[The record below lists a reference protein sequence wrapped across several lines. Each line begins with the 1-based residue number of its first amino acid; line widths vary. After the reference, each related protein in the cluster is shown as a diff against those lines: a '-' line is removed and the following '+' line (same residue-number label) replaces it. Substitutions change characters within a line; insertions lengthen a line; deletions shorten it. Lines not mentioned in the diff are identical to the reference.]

1 MKRNNLARFL
11 FLLLILGWAVTEMT
25 PLRDQSLI
33 DEFSKAEAKDE
44 AFDKVIATAKASHE
58 EDDSNEFGDLY
69 KAVEASGLALTDYF
83 PKMKFGEQTPNNRLV
98 LQSLQK
104 RVAGQ
109 IQLGLDLK
117 GGSSFLVAMDTSK
130 LDTSDADQI
139 SEIIVEQLGVNE
151 DQVKPEAKFVED
163 LGADSLAI
171 GKLVMALEEAF
182 ETEIS
187 DEDAEKLLSVGDV
200 NKFIKDT
207 QSSKVASGALA
218 HAVEVLRRRVD
229 SIGVAEPDIRPVGDN
244 KIMIQLPGLSEADQA
259 RAKDLV
265 TEAAFL
271 QFALV
276 HKDSRT
282 LIDNGITPPGY
293 EKYALTTKD
302 DAGNSFTSDVLVE
315 LENKY
320 GLKGEYITSASP
332 SRNPLTQEPMIL
344 FGFNSDGGA
353 AMFQLSSKNIGE
365 RMAIILDGK
374 LISAPTLQSA
384 IQSNGQ
390 ITGDFTQEE
399 AATIANALLN
409 PLKAPLKIEEEMSV
423 EPSLGADS
431 VKSGRNAAL
440 YGVIAV
446 AVFMLIYYWFSGL
459 VANFALVLNLI
470 ILMGVMC
477 YLDAALTLPGIA
489 GIVLTI
495 GMAIDANV
503 LIFERI
509 REELKAGKGT
519 QGAVETGYSKAFGT
533 IIDANLTTLIVSVIL
548 MTMGT
553 GPVKGFGVTL
563 TVGICASMFTALVIT
578 RLVFDTF
585 KNFGTGQGLR
595 LMDQPRFNFM
605 GLAKY
610 AFAISWVLVAIGIGT
625 GISRGSD
632 AMGVDFKGG
641 DQITLEFTAKKTTED
656 LRDALG
662 RDSQIQYQAASGG
675 KTERLQI
682 TVGFGKGEQAYTTL
696 TEQFA
701 DAEFKKVSQLRTGP
715 RISGEILQGA
725 TKSLLI
731 ALFAILVY
739 VTFRYEFS
747 FALGAIL
754 AICHDVLMTLGLF
767 FMWGGELSAPVMAAV
782 LTIIGFSINDTIVI
796 FDRIREDLKLN
807 VKGSFTE
814 IMNGAISKTLS
825 RTIITSGT
833 TLLAAGSLFLFGG
846 GAIHSFA
853 FVLLAGVV
861 TGTFSSIFIAGSLV
875 LWKNKGKKPSL
886 ADETVITQHSIS
898 TSEA

>member
-1 MKRNNLARFL
+1 VKRNNLARFL
-11 FLLLILGWAVTEMT
+11 FLLLILGWAGTEMT
-25 PLRDQSLI
+25 PLWDKPGKLI
-33 DEFSKAEAKDE
+33 EEFKKAKDRDE
-44 AFDKVIATAKASHE
+44 AFDKVVADVEASHE

-69 KAVEASGLALTDYF
+69 DAVEAAGLALTDYF
-83 PKMKFGEQTPNNRLV
+83 PKIKFGEQAPDNRLV
-98 LQSLQK
+98 LQALQK

-117 GGSSFLVAMDTSK
+117 GGSSFLVAMDTNK
-130 LDTSDADQI
+130 L
-139 SEIIVEQLGVNE
+139 EN
-151 DQVKPEAKFVED
+151 
-163 LGADSLAI
+163 
-171 GKLVMALEEAF
+171 
-182 ETEIS
+182 
-187 DEDAEKLLSVGDV
+187 
-200 NKFIKDT
+200 
-207 QSSKVASGALA
+207 ASGAIA
-218 HAVEVLRRRVD
+218 QAVEVLRRRVD

-259 RAKDLV
+259 EAKKLV

-271 QFALV
+271 EFALV
-276 HKDSRT
+276 HKDSST
-282 LIDNGITPPGY
+282 LIANGITPAGY
-293 EKYALTTKD
+293 RKYALTTKD
-302 DAGNSFTSDVLVE
+302 DEGNKFTSDVLVE
-315 LENKY
+315 IGNKY
-320 GLKGEYITSASP
+320 GLKGESIDSASS

-344 FGFNSDGGA
+344 FGFNPDGGA
-353 AMFQLSSKNIGE
+353 AMYQLSSKNIGE
-365 RMAIILDGK
+365 RMAIILDDK
-374 LISAPTLQSA
+374 LISAPTLQEP
-384 IQSNGQ
+384 IHSNGQ
-390 ITGDFTQEE
+390 ITGDFTPEE
-399 AATIANALLN
+399 ATTIANALLN
-409 PLKAPLKIEEEMSV
+409 PLKAPLNIVEEMSV

-431 VKSGRNAAL
+431 VKSGFNAAL
-440 YGVIAV
+440 YGVLAV

-459 VANFALVLNLI
+459 VANFALVLNLF

-509 REELKAGKGT
+509 REELKAGKGV

-563 TVGICASMFTALVIT
+563 TVGICASMFTALVVT
-578 RLVFDTF
+578 RLVFDVF

-595 LMDQPRFNFM
+595 LMEQPKFNFM

-610 AFAISWVLVAIGIGT
+610 AFVISWILVAVGIGT

-632 AMGVDFKGG
+632 ALGVDFKGG
-641 DQITLEFTAKKTTED
+641 DQITLEFKDTAKKTTEE
-656 LRDALG
+656 LRTALG
-662 RDSQIQYQAASGG
+662 PDSQIQYQAASGG

-696 TEQFA
+696 TERFA
-701 DAEFKKVSQLRTGP
+701 DAEFNKVSQLRTGP
-715 RISGEILQGA
+715 SISGEILQGA

-767 FMWGGELSAPVMAAV
+767 FLWGGELSAPVMAAV

-833 TLLAAGSLFLFGG
+833 TLLAAGSLFLLGG

-875 LWKNKGKKPSL
+875 LWKNKGKKPNL

>member
-11 FLLLILGWAVTEMT
+11 FLLLILGWAGTEMT
-25 PLRDQSLI
+25 PLWDKPGKLI
-33 DEFSKAEAKDE
+33 EEFKKAKDRDE
-44 AFDKVIATAKASHE
+44 AFDKVVADVEASHE

-69 KAVEASGLALTDYF
+69 DAVEAAGLALTDYF
-83 PKMKFGEQTPNNRLV
+83 PKIKFGEQAPDNRLV
-98 LQSLQK
+98 LQALQK

-117 GGSSFLVAMDTSK
+117 GGSSFLVAMDTNK
-130 LDTSDADQI
+130 L
-139 SEIIVEQLGVNE
+139 EN
-151 DQVKPEAKFVED
+151 
-163 LGADSLAI
+163 
-171 GKLVMALEEAF
+171 
-182 ETEIS
+182 
-187 DEDAEKLLSVGDV
+187 
-200 NKFIKDT
+200 
-207 QSSKVASGALA
+207 ASGAIA
-218 HAVEVLRRRVD
+218 QAVEVLRRRVD

-259 RAKDLV
+259 EAKKLV

-271 QFALV
+271 EFALV
-276 HKDSRT
+276 HKDSST
-282 LIDNGITPPGY
+282 LIANGITPAGY
-293 EKYALTTKD
+293 RKYALTTKD
-302 DAGNSFTSDVLVE
+302 DEGNKFTSDVLVE
-315 LENKY
+315 IGNKY
-320 GLKGEYITSASP
+320 GLKGESIDSASS

-344 FGFNSDGGA
+344 FGFNPDGGA
-353 AMFQLSSKNIGE
+353 AMYQLSSKNIGE
-365 RMAIILDGK
+365 RMAIILDDK
-374 LISAPTLQSA
+374 LISAPTLQEP
-384 IQSNGQ
+384 IHSNGQ
-390 ITGDFTQEE
+390 ITGDFTPEE
-399 AATIANALLN
+399 ATTIANALLN
-409 PLKAPLKIEEEMSV
+409 PLKAPLNIVEEMSV

-431 VKSGRNAAL
+431 VKSGFNAAL
-440 YGVIAV
+440 YGVLAV

-459 VANFALVLNLI
+459 VANFALVLNLF

-509 REELKAGKGT
+509 REELKAGKGV

-563 TVGICASMFTALVIT
+563 TVGICASMFTALVVT
-578 RLVFDTF
+578 RLVFDVF

-595 LMDQPRFNFM
+595 LMEQPKFNFM

-610 AFAISWVLVAIGIGT
+610 AFVISWILVAVGIGT

-632 AMGVDFKGG
+632 ALGVDFKGG
-641 DQITLEFTAKKTTED
+641 DQITLEFKDTAKKTTEE
-656 LRDALG
+656 LRTALG
-662 RDSQIQYQAASGG
+662 PDSQIQYQAASGG

-701 DAEFKKVSQLRTGP
+701 DAEFNKVSQLRTGP
-715 RISGEILQGA
+715 SISGEILQGA

-767 FMWGGELSAPVMAAV
+767 FLWGGELSAPVMAAV

-833 TLLAAGSLFLFGG
+833 TLLAAGSLFLLGG

-875 LWKNKGKKPSL
+875 LWKNKGKKPNL

>member
-11 FLLLILGWAVTEMT
+11 FLLLILGWAGTEMT
-25 PLRDQSLI
+25 PLWDKPGKLI
-33 DEFSKAEAKDE
+33 EEFKKAKDKDE
-44 AFDKVIATAKASHE
+44 AFDKVVADVEASHE

-69 KAVEASGLALTDYF
+69 DAVEAAGLALTDYF
-83 PKMKFGEQTPNNRLV
+83 PKIKFGEQAPDNRLV
-98 LQSLQK
+98 LQALQK

-117 GGSSFLVAMDTSK
+117 GGSSFLVAMDTNK
-130 LDTSDADQI
+130 L
-139 SEIIVEQLGVNE
+139 EN
-151 DQVKPEAKFVED
+151 
-163 LGADSLAI
+163 
-171 GKLVMALEEAF
+171 
-182 ETEIS
+182 
-187 DEDAEKLLSVGDV
+187 
-200 NKFIKDT
+200 
-207 QSSKVASGALA
+207 ASGAIA
-218 HAVEVLRRRVD
+218 QAVEVLRRRVD

-259 RAKDLV
+259 EAKKLV

-271 QFALV
+271 EFALV
-276 HKDSRT
+276 HKDSST
-282 LIDNGITPPGY
+282 LIANGITPAGY
-293 EKYALTTKD
+293 RKYALTTKD
-302 DAGNSFTSDVLVE
+302 DEGNKFTSDVLVE
-315 LENKY
+315 IGNKY
-320 GLKGEYITSASP
+320 GLKGESIDSASS

-344 FGFNSDGGA
+344 FGFNPDGGA
-353 AMFQLSSKNIGE
+353 AMYQLSSKNIGE
-365 RMAIILDGK
+365 RMAIILDDK
-374 LISAPTLQSA
+374 LISAPTLQEP
-384 IQSNGQ
+384 IHSNGQ
-390 ITGDFTQEE
+390 ITGDFTPEE
-399 AATIANALLN
+399 ATTIANALLN
-409 PLKAPLKIEEEMSV
+409 PLKAPLNIVEEMSV

-431 VKSGRNAAL
+431 VKSGFNAAL
-440 YGVIAV
+440 YGVLAV

-459 VANFALVLNLI
+459 VANFALVLNLF

-509 REELKAGKGT
+509 REELKAGKGV

-563 TVGICASMFTALVIT
+563 TVGICASMFTALVVT
-578 RLVFDTF
+578 RLVFDVF

-595 LMDQPRFNFM
+595 LMEQPKFNFM

-610 AFAISWVLVAIGIGT
+610 AFVISWILVAVGIGT

-632 AMGVDFKGG
+632 ALGVDFKGG
-641 DQITLEFTAKKTTED
+641 DQITLEFKDTAKKTTEE
-656 LRDALG
+656 LRTALG
-662 RDSQIQYQAASGG
+662 PDSQIQYQAASGG

-701 DAEFKKVSQLRTGP
+701 DAEFNKVSQLRTGP
-715 RISGEILQGA
+715 SISGEILQGA

-767 FMWGGELSAPVMAAV
+767 FLWGGELSAPVMAAV

-833 TLLAAGSLFLFGG
+833 TLLAAGSLFLLGG

-875 LWKNKGKKPSL
+875 LWKNKGKKPNL

>member
-11 FLLLILGWAVTEMT
+11 FLLLILAWAGTEMN
-25 PLRDQSLI
+25 PLWDEPGKLI
-33 DEFSKAEAKDE
+33 EEFSKAKERDE
-44 AFDKVIATAKASHE
+44 TFDKVVAAVNASYE
-58 EDDSNEFGDLY
+58 TNKSNEFGLLY
-69 KAVEASGLALTDYF
+69 KAVEASGLALTNYF
-83 PKMKFGEQTPNNRLV
+83 PKMNFGERTPNNRLV
-98 LQSLQK
+98 LQALQK

-117 GGSSFLVAMDTSK
+117 GGSSFLVKMDTNK
-130 LDTSDADQI
+130 L
-139 SEIIVEQLGVNE
+139 EN
-151 DQVKPEAKFVED
+151 
-163 LGADSLAI
+163 
-171 GKLVMALEEAF
+171 
-182 ETEIS
+182 
-187 DEDAEKLLSVGDV
+187 
-200 NKFIKDT
+200 
-207 QSSKVASGALA
+207 ASGALSQ
-218 HAVEVLRRRVD
+218 AVEVLRRRVD

-244 KIMIQLPGLSEADQA
+244 MIMIQLPGLSEANQA
-259 RAKDLV
+259 DAKRLV

-271 QFALV
+271 EFALV

-282 LIDNGITPPGY
+282 LIANDITPDGY
-293 EKYALTTKD
+293 RKYALTSKD
-302 DAGNSFTSDVLVE
+302 DAGNSSTSDVLVE
-315 LENKY
+315 IVEGRPGNKY
-320 GLKGEYITSASP
+320 GLKGEYITSASA
-332 SRNPLTQEPMIL
+332 SRNPLTQEPLIL
-344 FGFNSDGGA
+344 FGFNSDGGS
-353 AMFQLSSKNIGE
+353 AMSQLSGDNTL
-365 RMAIILDGK
+365 RQMAIILDDK
-374 LISAPTLQSA
+374 LLSAPTLQERISN
-384 IQSNGQ
+384 NGQ

-399 AATIANALLN
+399 ATTIANALLN
-409 PLKAPLKIEEEMSV
+409 PLKAPLTIEEEMSV

-431 VKSGRNAAL
+431 VDSGFNAAL
-440 YGVIAV
+440 WGVIAV
-446 AVFMLIYYWFSGL
+446 AVFMLIYYWFSGI
-459 VANFALVLNLI
+459 VANFALVLNLF

-509 REELKAGKGT
+509 REELKAGKGV

-563 TVGICASMFTALVIT
+563 TVGICASMFTALVVT
-578 RLVFDTF
+578 RLVFDLF

-595 LMDQPRFNFM
+595 LMEQPKFNFM
-605 GLAKY
+605 SYAKY
-610 AFAISWVLVAIGIGT
+610 AFGISWLLVAIGIGY
-625 GISRGSD
+625 GISRGDD
-632 AMGVDFKGG
+632 AMGVDFRGG
-641 DQITLEFTAKKTTED
+641 DQITLEFAAEKKISTDKLRTA
-656 LRDALG
+656 LSPG
-662 RDSQIQYQAASGG
+662 SQVQYQGKSGG
-675 KTERLQI
+675 KTERLQV
-682 TVGFGKGEQAYTTL
+682 TVGGEEGFGKGEEAYSIL
-696 TEQFA
+696 TEKFPEA
-701 DAEFKKVSQLRTGP
+701 DFKKVSQLRSGP
-715 RISGEILQGA
+715 AISGEILQGA

-767 FMWGGELSAPVMAAV
+767 FLWGGELSAPVMAAV

-853 FVLLAGVV
+853 YVLLAGVV

>member
-11 FLLLILGWAVTEMT
+11 LLLLILGWAWTEMY
-25 PLRDQSLI
+25 PLWNQPGKLI
-33 DEFSKAEAKDE
+33 EQFGKATNKD
-44 AFDKVIATAKASHE
+44 ADFDKVLQAANANFDA
-58 EDDSNEFGDLY
+58 DDKNSNEFGTLY
-69 KAVEASGLALTDYF
+69 EAVEASGLVLTNYNF
-83 PKMKFGEQTPNNRLV
+83 PKMTFRGQVPDNRLV
-98 LQSLQK
+98 LQKLQK
-104 RVAGQ
+104 QVAGQ
-109 IQLGLDLK
+109 IQLGLDLR
-117 GGSSFLVAMDTSK
+117 GGSSFLVAIDTNK
-130 LDTSDADQI
+130 LENAAA
-139 SEIIVEQLGVNE
+139 G
-151 DQVKPEAKFVED
+151 
-163 LGADSLAI
+163 
-171 GKLVMALEEAF
+171 
-182 ETEIS
+182 
-187 DEDAEKLLSVGDV
+187 
-200 NKFIKDT
+200 
-207 QSSKVASGALA
+207 GALA
-218 HAVEVLRRRVD
+218 QAVEVLRRRVD
-229 SIGVAEPDIRPVGDN
+229 TIGVAEPDIRPLGAN

-259 RAKDLV
+259 KAKKLV

-271 QFALV
+271 EFALV
-276 HKDSRT
+276 HQNSDR
-282 LIDNGITPPGY
+282 LIADEITPDGY
-293 EKYALTTKD
+293 KKYAYTSKD
-302 DAGNSFTSDVLVE
+302 AQGDKFTRDVLVE
-315 LENKY
+315 IENKY
-320 GLKGEYITSASP
+320 GLKGEHINSASP
-332 SRNPLTQEPMIL
+332 SRNPLTQDPMIL
-344 FGFNSDGGA
+344 FGFNTEGA
-353 AMFQLSSKNIGE
+353 TAMGRLTQPDNIG
-365 RMAIILDGK
+365 RQMAIILDGK
-374 LISAPTLQSA
+374 LLSAPALQGP
-384 IQSNGQ
+384 ITSNGQ
-390 ITGDFTQEE
+390 ITGDFTSDE

-409 PLKAPLKIEEEMSV
+409 PLKAPLIIEEEMSV

-431 VKSGRNAAL
+431 VNSGFYAAL

-446 AVFMLIYYWFSGL
+446 AVFMLLYYWFSGL
-459 VANFALVLNLI
+459 VANFALVLNLF
-470 ILMGVMC
+470 ILIGVMC

-563 TVGICASMFTALVIT
+563 TVGICASMFTALVVT
-578 RLVFDTF
+578 RLIFDLF
-585 KNFGTGQGLR
+585 RNFGTGQGLR
-595 LMDQPRFNFM
+595 LLEQPKLNFM
-605 GLAKY
+605 GVAKY
-610 AFAISWVLVAIGIGT
+610 AFVASWILVAIGIGY
-625 GISRGSD
+625 GINKGSD

-641 DQITLEFTAKKTTED
+641 DQITLEFTAKKTTGE
-656 LRDALG
+656 LRAAIG
-662 RDSQIQYQAASGG
+662 QDSQIQYQAASGG
-675 KTERLQI
+675 KTERLQV
-682 TVGFGKGEQAYTTL
+682 TVGFGKGEQAYKTL
-696 TEQFA
+696 TEKFA

-715 RISGEILQGA
+715 SISNEILQSA
-725 TKSLLI
+725 SKSLLI

-754 AICHDVLMTLGLF
+754 AIIHDVLMTLGIF
-767 FMWGGELSAPVMAAV
+767 FIFEGQLSAPVMAAV

-807 VKGSFTE
+807 LPGTFTE

-833 TLLAAGSLFLFGG
+833 TLLATGSLFLFGG
-846 GAIHSFA
+846 GAINAFA

-875 LWKNKGKKPSL
+875 LWKNKGEKPKL

>member
-1 MKRNNLARFL
+1 VN
-11 FLLLILGWAVTEMT
+11 
-25 PLRDQSLI
+25 
-33 DEFSKAEAKDE
+33 
-44 AFDKVIATAKASHE
+44 
-58 EDDSNEFGDLY
+58 
-69 KAVEASGLALTDYF
+69 SGF
-83 PKMKFGEQTPNNRLV
+83 K
-98 LQSLQK
+98 
-104 RVAGQ
+104 
-109 IQLGLDLK
+109 
-117 GGSSFLVAMDTSK
+117 
-130 LDTSDADQI
+130 
-139 SEIIVEQLGVNE
+139 
-151 DQVKPEAKFVED
+151 
-163 LGADSLAI
+163 
-171 GKLVMALEEAF
+171 
-182 ETEIS
+182 
-187 DEDAEKLLSVGDV
+187 
-200 NKFIKDT
+200 
-207 QSSKVASGALA
+207 
-218 HAVEVLRRRVD
+218 
-229 SIGVAEPDIRPVGDN
+229 
-244 KIMIQLPGLSEADQA
+244 
-259 RAKDLV
+259 
-265 TEAAFL
+265 
-271 QFALV
+271 
-276 HKDSRT
+276 
-282 LIDNGITPPGY
+282 
-293 EKYALTTKD
+293 
-302 DAGNSFTSDVLVE
+302 
-315 LENKY
+315 
-320 GLKGEYITSASP
+320 
-332 SRNPLTQEPMIL
+332 
-344 FGFNSDGGA
+344 
-353 AMFQLSSKNIGE
+353 
-365 RMAIILDGK
+365 
-374 LISAPTLQSA
+374 
-384 IQSNGQ
+384 
-390 ITGDFTQEE
+390 
-399 AATIANALLN
+399 
-409 PLKAPLKIEEEMSV
+409 
-423 EPSLGADS
+423 
-431 VKSGRNAAL
+431 AAL
-440 YGVIAV
+440 WGVIAV

-459 VANFALVLNLI
+459 VANFALVLNLF

-509 REELKAGKGT
+509 REELKAGKGV

-563 TVGICASMFTALVIT
+563 TVGICASMFTALVVT
-578 RLVFDTF
+578 RLVFDVF
-585 KNFGTGQGLR
+585 KNYGTGQGLR
-595 LMDQPRFNFM
+595 LMEQPKFNFM
-605 GLAKY
+605 SYAKY
-610 AFAISWVLVAIGIGT
+610 AFGISWLLVAIGIGF
-625 GISRGSD
+625 GISRGDD

-641 DQITLEFTAKKTTED
+641 DQITLEFAAEKKISTD
-656 LRDALG
+656 QLRTALG
-662 RDSQIQYQAASGG
+662 QGSQVQYQAKSGG
-675 KTERLQI
+675 KTERLQV
-682 TVGFGKGEQAYTTL
+682 TVDFGKGEQAYRTL
-696 TEQFA
+696 TEKFPV
-701 DAEFKKVSQLRTGP
+701 AEFKKVSQLRTGP
-715 RISGEILQGA
+715 SISGEILQGA

-767 FMWGGELSAPVMAAV
+767 FLWGGELSAPVMAAV

>member
-1 MKRNNLARFL
+1 VKRNNLARFL
-11 FLLLILGWAVTEMT
+11 FLLLILGWAGTEMT
-25 PLRDQSLI
+25 PLWDKPGKLI
-33 DEFSKAEAKDE
+33 EEFKKAKDRDE
-44 AFDKVIATAKASHE
+44 AFDKVVADVEASHE

-69 KAVEASGLALTDYF
+69 DAVEAAGLALTDYF
-83 PKMKFGEQTPNNRLV
+83 PKIKFGEQAPDNRLV
-98 LQSLQK
+98 LQALQK

-117 GGSSFLVAMDTSK
+117 GGSSFLVAMDTNK
-130 LDTSDADQI
+130 L
-139 SEIIVEQLGVNE
+139 EN
-151 DQVKPEAKFVED
+151 
-163 LGADSLAI
+163 
-171 GKLVMALEEAF
+171 
-182 ETEIS
+182 
-187 DEDAEKLLSVGDV
+187 
-200 NKFIKDT
+200 
-207 QSSKVASGALA
+207 ASGAIA
-218 HAVEVLRRRVD
+218 QAVEVLRRRVD

-259 RAKDLV
+259 EAKKLV

-271 QFALV
+271 EFALV
-276 HKDSRT
+276 HKDSST
-282 LIDNGITPPGY
+282 LIANGITPAGY
-293 EKYALTTKD
+293 RKYALTTKD
-302 DAGNSFTSDVLVE
+302 DEGNKFTSDVLVE
-315 LENKY
+315 IGNKY
-320 GLKGEYITSASP
+320 GLKGESIDSASS

-344 FGFNSDGGA
+344 FGFNPDGGA
-353 AMFQLSSKNIGE
+353 AMYQLSSKNIGE
-365 RMAIILDGK
+365 RMAIILDDK
-374 LISAPTLQSA
+374 LISAPTLQEP
-384 IQSNGQ
+384 IHSNGQ
-390 ITGDFTQEE
+390 ITGDFTPEE
-399 AATIANALLN
+399 ATTIANALLN
-409 PLKAPLKIEEEMSV
+409 PLKAPLNIVEEMSV

-431 VKSGRNAAL
+431 VKSGFNAAL
-440 YGVIAV
+440 YGVLAV

-459 VANFALVLNLI
+459 VANFALVLNLF

-509 REELKAGKGT
+509 REELKAGKGV

-563 TVGICASMFTALVIT
+563 TVGICASMFTALVVT
-578 RLVFDTF
+578 RLVFDVF

-595 LMDQPRFNFM
+595 LMEQPKFNFM

-610 AFAISWVLVAIGIGT
+610 AFVISWILVAVGIGT

-632 AMGVDFKGG
+632 ALGVDFKGG
-641 DQITLEFTAKKTTED
+641 DQITLEFKDTAKKTTEE
-656 LRDALG
+656 LRTALG
-662 RDSQIQYQAASGG
+662 PDSQIQYQAASGG

-701 DAEFKKVSQLRTGP
+701 DAEFNKVSQLRTGP
-715 RISGEILQGA
+715 SISGEILQGA

-767 FMWGGELSAPVMAAV
+767 FLWGGELSAPVMAAV

-833 TLLAAGSLFLFGG
+833 TLLAAGSLFLLGG

-875 LWKNKGKKPSL
+875 LWKNKGKKPNL

>member
-11 FLLLILGWAVTEMT
+11 FLLLILGWAGTEMT
-25 PLRDQSLI
+25 PLWDKPGKLI
-33 DEFSKAEAKDE
+33 EEFKKAKDRDE
-44 AFDKVIATAKASHE
+44 AFDKVVADVEASHE

-69 KAVEASGLALTDYF
+69 DAVEAAGLALTDYF
-83 PKMKFGEQTPNNRLV
+83 PKIKFGEQAPDNRLV
-98 LQSLQK
+98 LQALQK

-117 GGSSFLVAMDTSK
+117 GGSSFLVAMDTNK
-130 LDTSDADQI
+130 L
-139 SEIIVEQLGVNE
+139 EN
-151 DQVKPEAKFVED
+151 
-163 LGADSLAI
+163 
-171 GKLVMALEEAF
+171 
-182 ETEIS
+182 
-187 DEDAEKLLSVGDV
+187 
-200 NKFIKDT
+200 
-207 QSSKVASGALA
+207 ASGAIA
-218 HAVEVLRRRVD
+218 QAVEVLRRRVD

-259 RAKDLV
+259 EAKKLV

-271 QFALV
+271 EFALV
-276 HKDSRT
+276 HKDSST
-282 LIDNGITPPGY
+282 LIANGITPAGY
-293 EKYALTTKD
+293 RKYALTTKD
-302 DAGNSFTSDVLVE
+302 DEGNKFTSDVLVE
-315 LENKY
+315 IGNKY
-320 GLKGEYITSASP
+320 GLKGESIDSASS

-344 FGFNSDGGA
+344 FGFNPDGGA
-353 AMFQLSSKNIGE
+353 AMYQLSSKNIGE
-365 RMAIILDGK
+365 RMAIILDDK
-374 LISAPTLQSA
+374 LISAPTLQEP
-384 IQSNGQ
+384 IHSNGQ
-390 ITGDFTQEE
+390 ITGDFTPEE
-399 AATIANALLN
+399 ATTIANALLN
-409 PLKAPLKIEEEMSV
+409 PLKAPLNIVEEMSV

-431 VKSGRNAAL
+431 VKSGFNAAL
-440 YGVIAV
+440 YGVLAV

-459 VANFALVLNLI
+459 VANFALVLNLF

-509 REELKAGKGT
+509 REELKAGKGV

-563 TVGICASMFTALVIT
+563 TVGICASMFTALVVT
-578 RLVFDTF
+578 RLVFDVF

-595 LMDQPRFNFM
+595 LMEQPKFNFM

-610 AFAISWVLVAIGIGT
+610 AFVISWILVAVGIGT

-632 AMGVDFKGG
+632 ALGVDFKGG
-641 DQITLEFTAKKTTED
+641 DQITLEFKDTAKKTTEE
-656 LRDALG
+656 LRTALG
-662 RDSQIQYQAASGG
+662 PDSQIQYQAASGG

-701 DAEFKKVSQLRTGP
+701 DAEFNKVSQLRTGP
-715 RISGEILQGA
+715 SISGEILQGA

-767 FMWGGELSAPVMAAV
+767 FLWGGELSAPVMAAV

-833 TLLAAGSLFLFGG
+833 TLLAAGSLFLLGG

-875 LWKNKGKKPSL
+875 LWKNKGEKPNL

>member
-11 FLLLILGWAVTEMT
+11 FLLLIMAWAGTEMT
-25 PLRDQSLI
+25 PLFDTPGKLI
-33 DEFSKAEAKDE
+33 EEFNSSKEKDE
-44 AFDKVIATAKASHE
+44 AFDKLYATAKASHE
-58 EDDSNEFGDLY
+58 EDNSNEFGDLY
-69 KAVEASGLALTDYF
+69 DAVEASGLALTNYF
-83 PKMKFGEQTPNNRLV
+83 PNMKFGEQAPDNRLV
-98 LQSLQK
+98 LQALQK

-109 IQLGLDLK
+109 IRLGLDLK
-117 GGSSFLVAMDTSK
+117 GGSSFLVAMDT
-130 LDTSDADQI
+130 
-139 SEIIVEQLGVNE
+139 
-151 DQVKPEAKFVED
+151 
-163 LGADSLAI
+163 
-171 GKLVMALEEAF
+171 
-182 ETEIS
+182 
-187 DEDAEKLLSVGDV
+187 
-200 NKFIKDT
+200 NKVDD
-207 QSSKVASGALA
+207 ASGALA
-218 HAVEVLRRRVD
+218 QAVEVLRRRVD

-244 KIMIQLPGLSEADQA
+244 MIMIQLPGLSEADQA
-259 RAKDLV
+259 EAKKLV

-271 QFALV
+271 EFALV
-276 HKDSRT
+276 HKDSST
-282 LIDNGITPPGY
+282 LIANDVTPDGY
-293 EKYALTTKD
+293 RKYALTSKD
-302 DAGNSFTSDVLVE
+302 EAGNSSTSDVLVE
-315 LENKY
+315 IVDGRPGNKY
-320 GLKGEYITSASP
+320 GLKGEYITSASS

-344 FGFNSDGGA
+344 FGFDSDGGA
-353 AMFQLSSKNIGE
+353 AMSQLSGNNTQR
-365 RMAIILDGK
+365 RMAIILDDK
-374 LISAPTLQSA
+374 LLSAPTLQER
-384 IQSNGQ
+384 ITNNGQ

-399 AATIANALLN
+399 ATIIANALLN
-409 PLKAPLKIEEEMSV
+409 PLKAPLTIEEEMSV
-423 EPSLGADS
+423 EPNLGADS
-431 VKSGRNAAL
+431 VNSGFKAAL
-440 YGVIAV
+440 WGVIAV

-459 VANFALVLNLI
+459 VANFALVLNLF

-509 REELKAGKGT
+509 REELKAGKGV

-563 TVGICASMFTALVIT
+563 TVGICASMFTALVVT
-578 RLVFDTF
+578 RLVFDVF
-585 KNFGTGQGLR
+585 KNYGTGQGLR
-595 LMDQPRFNFM
+595 LMEQPKFNFM
-605 GLAKY
+605 SYAKY
-610 AFAISWVLVAIGIGT
+610 AFGISWLLVAIGIGF
-625 GISRGSD
+625 GISRGDD

-641 DQITLEFTAKKTTED
+641 DQITLEFAAEKKISTD
-656 LRDALG
+656 QLRTALG
-662 RDSQIQYQAASGG
+662 QGSQVQYQAKSGG
-675 KTERLQI
+675 KTERLQV
-682 TVGFGKGEQAYTTL
+682 TVDFGKGEQAYRTL
-696 TEQFA
+696 TEKFPV
-701 DAEFKKVSQLRTGP
+701 AEFKKVSQLRTGP
-715 RISGEILQGA
+715 SISGEILQGA

-767 FMWGGELSAPVMAAV
+767 FLWGGELSAPVMAAV

>member
-1 MKRNNLARFL
+1 MKRNNLTRFL
-11 FLLLILGWAVTEMT
+11 FLLLILIWAGTEMT
-25 PLRDQSLI
+25 PLWDQPGKLI
-33 DEFSKAEAKDE
+33 EEFSKAENKDE
-44 AFDKVIATAKASHE
+44 AFNKVIADAKASHKE
-58 EDDSNEFGDLY
+58 NDINEFGTLY
-69 KAVEASGLALTDYF
+69 DAVEASGLALTNYF
-83 PKMKFGEQTPNNRLV
+83 PKMNFRGQAPDNRLV
-98 LQSLQK
+98 LQKLQK

-130 LDTSDADQI
+130 LDT
-139 SEIIVEQLGVNE
+139 
-151 DQVKPEAKFVED
+151 
-163 LGADSLAI
+163 
-171 GKLVMALEEAF
+171 
-182 ETEIS
+182 
-187 DEDAEKLLSVGDV
+187 
-200 NKFIKDT
+200 NKVDY
-207 QSSKVASGALA
+207 ASGALA
-218 HAVEVLRRRVD
+218 QAVEVLRRRVD

-244 KIMIQLPGLSEADQA
+244 MIMIQLPGLSEADQA
-259 RAKDLV
+259 DAKKLV

-271 QFALV
+271 EFALV
-276 HKDSRT
+276 HKDSST
-282 LIDNGITPPGY
+282 LIANDIIPAGY
-293 EKYALTTKD
+293 KKYTHTQKNPD
-302 DAGNSFTSDVLVE
+302 GDPYTEE
-315 LENKY
+315 LLIEIENKY
-320 GLKGEYITSASP
+320 GLKGEHINSASP
-332 SRNPLTQEPMIL
+332 SRNPLTQSPMIL
-344 FGFNSDGGA
+344 FGFNTEGA
-353 AMFQLSSKNIGE
+353 TAMGRLTQPDNIG
-365 RMAIILDGK
+365 RQMAIILDGK
-374 LISAPTLQSA
+374 LLSAPALQGP
-384 IQSNGQ
+384 ITSNGQ
-390 ITGDFTQEE
+390 ITGDFTSDE

-431 VKSGRNAAL
+431 VTSGFRAAL

-446 AVFMLIYYWFSGL
+446 AVFMLIYYWFSGM
-459 VANFALVLNLI
+459 VANFALVLNLF

-509 REELKAGKGT
+509 REELKAGKGV

-548 MTMGT
+548 MVMGT

-563 TVGICASMFTALVIT
+563 TVGICASMFTALVVT
-578 RLVFDTF
+578 RLVFDVF

-595 LMDQPRFNFM
+595 LMDQPKFNFM
-605 GLAKY
+605 SYAKY
-610 AFAISWVLVAIGIGT
+610 AFGISWLLVAIGIGY
-625 GISRGSD
+625 GISRGDD
-632 AMGVDFKGG
+632 ALGVDFKGG
-641 DQITLEFTAKKTTED
+641 DQITLEFAAEKKISTD
-656 LRDALG
+656 KLRTALG
-662 RDSQIQYQAASGG
+662 QGSQVQYQAKSGG
-675 KTERLQI
+675 ETERLQV
-682 TVGFGKGEQAYTTL
+682 TVGFGNGEQAFTTL
-696 TEQFA
+696 TEKFG

-715 RISGEILQGA
+715 SISAEILQGA

-731 ALFAILVY
+731 AVFAILVY

-754 AICHDVLMTLGLF
+754 AICHDVLMTLGIF

-807 VKGSFTE
+807 LKGTFTE

-875 LWKNKGKKPSL
+875 LWKNKGEKPSL

-898 TSEA
+898 TSKA

>member
-11 FLLLILGWAVTEMT
+11 FLLLILGWAGTEMT
-25 PLRDQSLI
+25 PLWDKPGKLI
-33 DEFSKAEAKDE
+33 EEFKKAKDKDE
-44 AFDKVIATAKASHE
+44 AFDKVVADVEASHE

-69 KAVEASGLALTDYF
+69 DAVEAAGLALTDYF
-83 PKMKFGEQTPNNRLV
+83 PKIKFGEQAPDNRLV
-98 LQSLQK
+98 LQALQK

-117 GGSSFLVAMDTSK
+117 GGSSFLVAMDTNK
-130 LDTSDADQI
+130 L
-139 SEIIVEQLGVNE
+139 EN
-151 DQVKPEAKFVED
+151 
-163 LGADSLAI
+163 
-171 GKLVMALEEAF
+171 
-182 ETEIS
+182 
-187 DEDAEKLLSVGDV
+187 
-200 NKFIKDT
+200 
-207 QSSKVASGALA
+207 ASGAIA
-218 HAVEVLRRRVD
+218 QAVEVLRRRVD

-259 RAKDLV
+259 EAKKLV

-271 QFALV
+271 EFALV
-276 HKDSRT
+276 HKESRS
-282 LIDNGITPPGY
+282 LIANGITPAGY
-293 EKYALTTKD
+293 RKYALTTKD
-302 DAGNSFTSDVLVE
+302 DAGNKVTNDVLVE
-315 LENKY
+315 IGNKY
-320 GLKGEYITSASP
+320 GLKGESITSASS

-353 AMFQLSSKNIGE
+353 AMYQLSSKNIGE
-365 RMAIILDGK
+365 RMAIILDDK
-374 LISAPTLQSA
+374 LISAPTLQEP
-384 IQSNGQ
+384 IHSNGQ

-399 AATIANALLN
+399 ATTIANALLN
-409 PLKAPLKIEEEMSV
+409 PLKAPLNIVEEMSV

-431 VKSGRNAAL
+431 VKSGFNAAL
-440 YGVIAV
+440 YGVLAV

-459 VANFALVLNLI
+459 VANFALVLNLF

-509 REELKAGKGT
+509 REELKAGKGV

-563 TVGICASMFTALVIT
+563 TVGICASMFTALVVT
-578 RLVFDTF
+578 RLVFDVF
-585 KNFGTGQGLR
+585 KNFGTGQGFR
-595 LMDQPRFNFM
+595 LMEQPKFNFM

-610 AFAISWVLVAIGIGT
+610 AFVISWILVAVGIGT

-641 DQITLEFTAKKTTED
+641 DQITLEFKDTAKKTTEE
-656 LRDALG
+656 LRFELG
-662 RDSQIQYQAASGG
+662 PDSQIQYQAASGG

-696 TEQFA
+696 TERFA

-715 RISGEILQGA
+715 SISGEILQGA

-767 FMWGGELSAPVMAAV
+767 FLWGGELSAPVMAAV

-833 TLLAAGSLFLFGG
+833 TLLAAGSLFLLGG

>member
-1 MKRNNLARFL
+1 VKRNNLARFL
-11 FLLLILGWAVTEMT
+11 FLLLILGWAGTEMT
-25 PLRDQSLI
+25 PLWDKPGKLI
-33 DEFSKAEAKDE
+33 EEFKKAKDRDE
-44 AFDKVIATAKASHE
+44 AFDKVVADVEASHE

-69 KAVEASGLALTDYF
+69 KAVEASGLALTNYF
-83 PKMKFGEQTPNNRLV
+83 PKIKFGEQAPDNRLV
-98 LQSLQK
+98 LQALQK

-117 GGSSFLVAMDTSK
+117 GGSSFLVAMDTNK
-130 LDTSDADQI
+130 L
-139 SEIIVEQLGVNE
+139 EN
-151 DQVKPEAKFVED
+151 
-163 LGADSLAI
+163 
-171 GKLVMALEEAF
+171 
-182 ETEIS
+182 
-187 DEDAEKLLSVGDV
+187 
-200 NKFIKDT
+200 
-207 QSSKVASGALA
+207 ASGAIA
-218 HAVEVLRRRVD
+218 QAVEVLRRRVD

-259 RAKDLV
+259 EAKKLV

-271 QFALV
+271 EFALV
-276 HKDSRT
+276 HKESRS
-282 LIDNGITPPGY
+282 LIANGITPAGY
-293 EKYALTTKD
+293 RKYALTTKD
-302 DAGNSFTSDVLVE
+302 DAGNKFTNDVLVE
-315 LENKY
+315 IGNKY
-320 GLKGEYITSASP
+320 GLKGESITSASP

-353 AMFQLSSKNIGE
+353 AMYQLSSKNIGE
-365 RMAIILDGK
+365 RMAIILDDK
-374 LISAPTLQSA
+374 LISAPTLQEP
-384 IQSNGQ
+384 IHSNGQ

-399 AATIANALLN
+399 ATTIANALLN
-409 PLKAPLKIEEEMSV
+409 PLKAPLNIVEEMSV

-431 VKSGRNAAL
+431 VKSGFNAAL
-440 YGVIAV
+440 YGVLAV

-459 VANFALVLNLI
+459 VANFALVLNLF

-509 REELKAGKGT
+509 REELKAGKGV

-563 TVGICASMFTALVIT
+563 TVGICASMFTALVVT
-578 RLVFDTF
+578 RLVFDVF
-585 KNFGTGQGLR
+585 KNFGTGQGFR
-595 LMDQPRFNFM
+595 LMEQPKFNFM

-610 AFAISWVLVAIGIGT
+610 AFVISWILVAVGIGT

-641 DQITLEFTAKKTTED
+641 DQITLEFKDTAKKTTEE
-656 LRDALG
+656 LRLALG
-662 RDSQIQYQAASGG
+662 SDSQIQFQAASGG
-675 KTERLQI
+675 KTERLQV

-715 RISGEILQGA
+715 SISGEILQGA

-833 TLLAAGSLFLFGG
+833 TLLAAGSLFLLGG

>member
-11 FLLLILGWAVTEMT
+11 FLLLILGWAGTEMT
-25 PLRDQSLI
+25 PLWDKPGKLI
-33 DEFSKAEAKDE
+33 EEFKKAKDRDE
-44 AFDKVIATAKASHE
+44 AFDKVVADVEASHE

-69 KAVEASGLALTDYF
+69 DAVEAAGLALTDYF
-83 PKMKFGEQTPNNRLV
+83 PKIKFGEQAPDNRLV
-98 LQSLQK
+98 LQALQK

-117 GGSSFLVAMDTSK
+117 GGSSFLVAMDTNK
-130 LDTSDADQI
+130 L
-139 SEIIVEQLGVNE
+139 EN
-151 DQVKPEAKFVED
+151 
-163 LGADSLAI
+163 
-171 GKLVMALEEAF
+171 
-182 ETEIS
+182 
-187 DEDAEKLLSVGDV
+187 
-200 NKFIKDT
+200 
-207 QSSKVASGALA
+207 ASGAIA
-218 HAVEVLRRRVD
+218 QAVEVLRRRVD

-259 RAKDLV
+259 EAKKLV

-271 QFALV
+271 EFALV
-276 HKDSRT
+276 HKDSST
-282 LIDNGITPPGY
+282 LIANGITPAGY
-293 EKYALTTKD
+293 RKYALTTKD
-302 DAGNSFTSDVLVE
+302 DEGNKFTSDVLVE
-315 LENKY
+315 IGNKY
-320 GLKGEYITSASP
+320 GLKGESIDSASS

-344 FGFNSDGGA
+344 FGFNPDGGA
-353 AMFQLSSKNIGE
+353 AMYQLSSKNIGE
-365 RMAIILDGK
+365 RMAIILDDK
-374 LISAPTLQSA
+374 LISAPTLQEP
-384 IQSNGQ
+384 IHSNGQ
-390 ITGDFTQEE
+390 ITGDFTPEE
-399 AATIANALLN
+399 ATTIANALLN
-409 PLKAPLKIEEEMSV
+409 PLKAPLNIVEEMSV

-431 VKSGRNAAL
+431 VKSGFNAAL
-440 YGVIAV
+440 YGVLAV

-459 VANFALVLNLI
+459 VANFALVLNLF

-509 REELKAGKGT
+509 REELKAGKGV

-563 TVGICASMFTALVIT
+563 TVGICASMFTALVVT
-578 RLVFDTF
+578 RLVFDVF

-595 LMDQPRFNFM
+595 LMEQPKFNFM

-610 AFAISWVLVAIGIGT
+610 AFVISWILVAVGIGT

-632 AMGVDFKGG
+632 ALGVDFKGG
-641 DQITLEFTAKKTTED
+641 DQITLEFKDTAKKTTEE
-656 LRDALG
+656 LRTALG
-662 RDSQIQYQAASGG
+662 PDSQIQYQAASGG
-675 KTERLQI
+675 KTERLQV
-682 TVGFGKGEQAYTTL
+682 TVGFGRGEEAFATL

-715 RISGEILQGA
+715 SISGEILQGA

-767 FMWGGELSAPVMAAV
+767 FLWGGELSAPVMAAV

-833 TLLAAGSLFLFGG
+833 TLLAAGSLFLLGG

-875 LWKNKGKKPSL
+875 LWKNKGKKPNL

>member
-11 FLLLILGWAVTEMT
+11 LLLLILGWAWTEMY
-25 PLRDQSLI
+25 PLRDEPGKLI
-33 DEFSKAEAKDE
+33 EQFGKATNKD
-44 AFDKVIATAKASHE
+44 ADFDKVFQAAYANFDP
-58 EDDSNEFGDLY
+58 DDKNSNEFGTLY
-69 KAVEASGLALTDYF
+69 EAVEASGLVLTNYNF
-83 PKMKFGEQTPNNRLV
+83 PKMTFRGQVPDNRLV
-98 LQSLQK
+98 LQKLQK
-104 RVAGQ
+104 QVAGQ

-117 GGSSFLVAMDTSK
+117 GGSSFLVAMDTNK
-130 LDTSDADQI
+130 LENTAA
-139 SEIIVEQLGVNE
+139 G
-151 DQVKPEAKFVED
+151 
-163 LGADSLAI
+163 
-171 GKLVMALEEAF
+171 
-182 ETEIS
+182 
-187 DEDAEKLLSVGDV
+187 
-200 NKFIKDT
+200 
-207 QSSKVASGALA
+207 GALA
-218 HAVEVLRRRVD
+218 QAVEVLRRRVD
-229 SIGVAEPDIRPVGDN
+229 TIGVAEPDIRPLGAN

-259 RAKDLV
+259 KAKKLV

-271 QFALV
+271 EFALV
-276 HKDSRT
+276 HENSDRFIADE
-282 LIDNGITPPGY
+282 LTPDGY
-293 EKYALTTKD
+293 KKYAYTSKD
-302 DAGNSFTSDVLVE
+302 AQGDKFTRDVLVE
-315 LENKY
+315 IENEY
-320 GLKGEYITSASP
+320 GLKGEHITSAYP
-332 SRNPLTQEPMIL
+332 SRDPLTQSPMIL
-344 FGFNSDGGA
+344 FGFNSEGA
-353 AMFQLSSKNIGE
+353 SAMGNLTRQENIGKQ
-365 RMAIILDGK
+365 MAIILDGK
-374 LISAPTLQSA
+374 LLSAPVLQDR
-384 IQSNGQ
+384 ITSNGQ
-390 ITGDFTQEE
+390 ITGDFTSEE

-409 PLKAPLKIEEEMSV
+409 PLKAPLTIEEEMSV
-423 EPSLGADS
+423 EPSLGEDS
-431 VKSGRNAAL
+431 VNSGFNAAL

-446 AVFMLIYYWFSGL
+446 ALFMLLYYWFSGL
-459 VANFALVLNLI
+459 VANFALVLNLF
-470 ILMGVMC
+470 ILIGVMC

-548 MTMGT
+548 MSMGT

-563 TVGICASMFTALVIT
+563 TVGICASMFTALVVT
-578 RLVFDTF
+578 RLVFDLF
-585 KNFGTGQGLR
+585 RNFGTGQGLR
-595 LMDQPRFNFM
+595 LMEQPKFNFM

-610 AFAISWVLVAIGIGT
+610 AFVISWILVAVGIGT

-641 DQITLEFTAKKTTED
+641 DQITLEFTAKKTTEE
-656 LRDALG
+656 LREAIG
-662 RDSQIQYQAASGG
+662 QDSQIQYQAASGG
-675 KTERLQI
+675 KTERLQV

-715 RISGEILQGA
+715 SISNEILQSA
-725 TKSLLI
+725 SKALLI

-754 AICHDVLMTLGLF
+754 AICHDVLMTLGIF
-767 FMWGGELSAPVMAAV
+767 FLWGGELSAPVMAAV

-796 FDRIREDLKLN
+796 FDRIREDLKL
-807 VKGSFTE
+807 GLPGTFTE

-825 RTIITSGT
+825 RTVITSGT
-833 TLLAAGSLFLFGG
+833 TLLATGSLFLFGG

-875 LWKNKGKKPSL
+875 LWKNKGEKPKL

>member
-1 MKRNNLARFL
+1 VKRNNLARFL
-11 FLLLILGWAVTEMT
+11 FLLLILAWAGTEMT
-25 PLRDQSLI
+25 PFRDLSLI
-33 DEFSKAEAKDE
+33 DEFSKAKDRDE
-44 AFDKVIATAKASHE
+44 KFDKIVADARKSHK
-58 EDDSNEFGDLY
+58 EDNSNEFGLLY
-69 KAVEASGLALTDYF
+69 KAVEASGLALTNYF
-83 PKMKFGEQTPNNRLV
+83 PKMKFGEQAPNNRLV
-98 LQSLQK
+98 LQTLQK

-117 GGSSFLVAMDTSK
+117 GGSSFLVAMDT
-130 LDTSDADQI
+130 
-139 SEIIVEQLGVNE
+139 
-151 DQVKPEAKFVED
+151 
-163 LGADSLAI
+163 
-171 GKLVMALEEAF
+171 
-182 ETEIS
+182 
-187 DEDAEKLLSVGDV
+187 
-200 NKFIKDT
+200 NKVDD
-207 QSSKVASGALA
+207 ASGALA
-218 HAVEVLRRRVD
+218 QAVEVLRRRVD

-244 KIMIQLPGLSEADQA
+244 KIMIQLPGLSEADKA
-259 RAKDLV
+259 DAKRLV

-282 LIDNGITPPGY
+282 LVDNDITPPGY
-293 EKYALTTKD
+293 TKYALTTKD
-302 DAGNSFTSDVLVE
+302 GAGNSFTSEVLVE
-315 LENKY
+315 LDNKY

-353 AMFQLSSKNIGE
+353 AMFQLSSENIGE
-365 RMAIILDGK
+365 RMAIILDKK

-384 IQSNGQ
+384 ISSNGQ

-409 PLKAPLKIEEEMSV
+409 PLKAPLTIEEEMSV

-431 VKSGRNAAL
+431 VESGFRAAL

-459 VANFALVLNLI
+459 VANFALVLNLT

-509 REELKAGKGT
+509 REELKAGKGV

-563 TVGICASMFTALVIT
+563 TVGICASMFTALVVT
-578 RLVFDTF
+578 RLVFDVF
-585 KNFGTGQGLR
+585 KNYGTGQGLR
-595 LMDQPRFNFM
+595 LMEQPKFNFM
-605 GLAKY
+605 IYAKY
-610 AFAISWVLVAIGIGT
+610 AFGISWFLVIVGIAYGVSL
-625 GISRGSD
+625 GEK
-632 AMGVDFKGG
+632 AVGVDFRGG
-641 DQITLEFTAKKTTED
+641 DQVTFEFTEKKKVDPLRVALDQAGIKGAK
-656 LRDALG
+656 
-662 RDSQIQYQAASGG
+662 IQYQSGG
-675 KTERLQI
+675 DSKERLQV
-682 TVGFGKGEQAYTTL
+682 TVRDGDGDDAIGVLAKEFTTD
-696 TEQFA
+696 EG
-701 DAEFKKVSQLRTGP
+701 FKKVSQLHTGES
-715 RISGEILQGA
+715 ISGEILQGA

-853 FVLLAGVV
+853 FVLLAGVL

>member
-11 FLLLILGWAVTEMT
+11 FLLLILGWAGTEMT
-25 PLRDQSLI
+25 PLWDKPGKLI
-33 DEFSKAEAKDE
+33 EEFKKAKDRDE
-44 AFDKVIATAKASHE
+44 AFDKVVADVEASHE

-69 KAVEASGLALTDYF
+69 DAVEAAGLALTDYF
-83 PKMKFGEQTPNNRLV
+83 PKIKFGEQAPDNRLV
-98 LQSLQK
+98 LQALQK

-117 GGSSFLVAMDTSK
+117 GGSSFLVAMDTNK
-130 LDTSDADQI
+130 L
-139 SEIIVEQLGVNE
+139 EN
-151 DQVKPEAKFVED
+151 
-163 LGADSLAI
+163 
-171 GKLVMALEEAF
+171 
-182 ETEIS
+182 
-187 DEDAEKLLSVGDV
+187 
-200 NKFIKDT
+200 
-207 QSSKVASGALA
+207 ASGALA
-218 HAVEVLRRRVD
+218 QAVEVLRRRVD

-259 RAKDLV
+259 EAKKLV

-271 QFALV
+271 EFALV
-276 HKDSRT
+276 HKDSST
-282 LIDNGITPPGY
+282 LIANGITPAGY
-293 EKYALTTKD
+293 RKYALTTKD
-302 DAGNSFTSDVLVE
+302 DEGNKFTSDVLVE
-315 LENKY
+315 IGNKY
-320 GLKGEYITSASP
+320 GLKGESIDSASS

-344 FGFNSDGGA
+344 FGFNPDGGA
-353 AMFQLSSKNIGE
+353 AMYQLSSKNIGE
-365 RMAIILDGK
+365 RMAIILDDK
-374 LISAPTLQSA
+374 LISAPTLQEP
-384 IQSNGQ
+384 IHSNGQ
-390 ITGDFTQEE
+390 ITGDFTPEE
-399 AATIANALLN
+399 ATTIANALLN
-409 PLKAPLKIEEEMSV
+409 PLKAPLNIVEEMSV

-431 VKSGRNAAL
+431 VKSGFNAAL
-440 YGVIAV
+440 YGVLAV

-459 VANFALVLNLI
+459 VANFALVLNLF

-509 REELKAGKGT
+509 REELKAGKGV

-533 IIDANLTTLIVSVIL
+533 IIDTNLTTLIVSVIL
-548 MTMGT
+548 MSMGT

-585 KNFGTGQGLR
+585 RNFGTGQGLR
-595 LMDQPRFNFM
+595 LMEQPKFNFM

-610 AFAISWVLVAIGIGT
+610 AFVISWILVAVGIGT

-632 AMGVDFKGG
+632 ALGVDFKGG
-641 DQITLEFTAKKTTED
+641 DQITLEFKDTAKKTTEE
-656 LRDALG
+656 LRTALG
-662 RDSQIQYQAASGG
+662 PDSQIQYQAASGG

-701 DAEFKKVSQLRTGP
+701 DAEFNKVSQLRTGP
-715 RISGEILQGA
+715 SISGEILQGA

-767 FMWGGELSAPVMAAV
+767 FLWGGELSAPVMAAV

-833 TLLAAGSLFLFGG
+833 TLLAAGSLFLLGG